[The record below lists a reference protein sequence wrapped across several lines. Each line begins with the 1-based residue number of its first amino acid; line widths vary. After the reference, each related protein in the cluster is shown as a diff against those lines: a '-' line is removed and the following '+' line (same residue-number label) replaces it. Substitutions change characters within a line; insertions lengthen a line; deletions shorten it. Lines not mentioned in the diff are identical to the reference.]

1 MQEGTMSLMQMA
13 KVSVAVDALR
23 REGVPFVS
31 VLSDPTYGGVSASY
45 AMQADVRVAVGSAR
59 IGFAGP
65 AVILNT
71 MFEMDQSKFDVA
83 CPENFQSSEYVKA
96 HGQLDLIVEPGEGQ
110 DAQEAVEERLQSIV
124 SLLFGSGSEG
134 GKGDP
139 PAPAVP
145 PTKEDMEAA
154 LDYTLA
160 RKIDRY
166 QAQDV
171 MSEVLED
178 FIELCGD
185 GKVSDDFCLKGG
197 LARIGGTPVVVMG
210 TVKGHTPGDMQAAN
224 YGMPSPAGYRTALRL
239 FQLAERFGLPV
250 VTLVDTCGA
259 WPSFE
264 AERDGQSEAIAT
276 NLTAMAG
283 LKVPIVT
290 LIMGEGGS
298 GGALGVGMGNRVGML
313 SRAYFGVISP
323 EGAAS
328 ILGRYKDDAH
338 KAEQFPKDCQELAT
352 AQQIYA
358 NQLKEIGV
366 VDEVIWEPAQGETHE
381 HFPIMAGFDSLA
393 PEERSSAVSAAAAAS
408 KPRSR
413 PARPSTKPS
422 KLATFLAEQAIHGE
436 RSAHKGRAPQGMT
449 TTPPA
454 IPDVKPTE
462 AAGETAKSVLDA
474 KGPEA
479 MAAWVRQKKGVMVTD
494 TTMRDAHQSLL
505 ATRVRTVDL
514 VEGAKLAS
522 QLLGNA
528 FSLEMWG
535 GATFDVAYR
544 FLNED
549 PWERLRQIRAA
560 APNICLQM
568 LIRGSNA
575 VGYTSYPDNVVTE
588 FVRLAAKNGIDVFR
602 VFDCFNDVEQ
612 MRVCIEAVRKAG
624 KVAEV
629 CVCYTSDL
637 QTSSIFTVDYY
648 KGVAKSA
655 AEAGAHMIGIKDMAG
670 LLKPR
675 SAPLLVEAIRS
686 VTDLPI
692 HFHTHATSSCSLATA
707 LEMARAGCDVI
718 DFATASMADCT
729 SQPSLNGFL
738 ASTEGSEMAP
748 EGTGY
753 LGLEPYDVYW
763 SRVRD
768 MYSPFENGMKSGTAR
783 VFDHQIPGGQ
793 YSNLMVQCKSMGIW
807 DKWEGVLDMYRD
819 VNNLFGDIVKVTPS
833 SKCVG
838 DLALYL
844 VTRGLKASDVTDPA
858 KKGQV
863 DFPDSVVGLL
873 EGRLGFPHKGFPD
886 EVSKAVLG
894 DKKPLTTRPSA
905 ALPPADFAAVKA
917 KLREG
922 KCGQVL
928 GEVTDELVVSSL
940 LYPKVFD
947 DYVNEMDKSS
957 TLLTSLPTPVFW
969 YGLVVGQEFSIC
981 PANPADLLLK
991 DGDDGDGATEVKI
1004 RLERV
1009 GPAKK
1014 GGMRTVSFTVGGA
1027 VQNVEIKD
1035 SVSGNDFDG
1044 PMAGAGN
1051 ALEVGSPMPG
1061 VVEKILVEVGS
1072 SVSEGEVVAVV
1083 SAMKMEVQVKA
1094 TTAGTVASLAVEEG
1108 GKVIEGALIATLK
1121 E

>member
-1 MQEGTMSLMQMA
+1 MQ
-13 KVSVAVDALR
+13 
-23 REGVPFVS
+23 
-31 VLSDPTYGGVSASY
+31 
-45 AMQADVRVAVGSAR
+45 
-59 IGFAGP
+59 
-65 AVILNT
+65 
-71 MFEMDQSKFDVA
+71 
-83 CPENFQSSEYVKA
+83 
-96 HGQLDLIVEPGEGQ
+96 
-110 DAQEAVEERLQSIV
+110 
-124 SLLFGSGSEG
+124 
-134 GKGDP
+134 
-139 PAPAVP
+139 
-145 PTKEDMEAA
+145 
-154 LDYTLA
+154 
-160 RKIDRY
+160 
-166 QAQDV
+166 
-171 MSEVLED
+171 
-178 FIELCGD
+178 
-185 GKVSDDFCLKGG
+185 
-197 LARIGGTPVVVMG
+197 
-210 TVKGHTPGDMQAAN
+210 
-224 YGMPSPAGYRTALRL
+224 
-239 FQLAERFGLPV
+239 
-250 VTLVDTCGA
+250 
-259 WPSFE
+259 
-264 AERDGQSEAIAT
+264 
-276 NLTAMAG
+276 
-283 LKVPIVT
+283 
-290 LIMGEGGS
+290 
-298 GGALGVGMGNRVGML
+298 
-313 SRAYFGVISP
+313 
-323 EGAAS
+323 
-328 ILGRYKDDAH
+328 
-338 KAEQFPKDCQELAT
+338 
-352 AQQIYA
+352 
-358 NQLKEIGV
+358 
-366 VDEVIWEPAQGETHE
+366 
-381 HFPIMAGFDSLA
+381 
-393 PEERSSAVSAAAAAS
+393 
-408 KPRSR
+408 
-413 PARPSTKPS
+413 
-422 KLATFLAEQAIHGE
+422 
-436 RSAHKGRAPQGMT
+436 
-449 TTPPA
+449 
-454 IPDVKPTE
+454 
-462 AAGETAKSVLDA
+462 
-474 KGPEA
+474 
-479 MAAWVRQKKGVMVTD
+479 
-494 TTMRDAHQSLL
+494 
-505 ATRVRTVDL
+505 
-514 VEGAKLAS
+514 
-522 QLLGNA
+522 
-528 FSLEMWG
+528 
-535 GATFDVAYR
+535 
-544 FLNED
+544 
-549 PWERLRQIRAA
+549 
-560 APNICLQM
+560 
-568 LIRGSNA
+568 
-575 VGYTSYPDNVVTE
+575 
-588 FVRLAAKNGIDVFR
+588 
-602 VFDCFNDVEQ
+602 
-612 MRVCIEAVRKAG
+612 
-624 KVAEV
+624 
-629 CVCYTSDL
+629 
-637 QTSSIFTVDYY
+637 
-648 KGVAKSA
+648 
-655 AEAGAHMIGIKDMAG
+655 DMAG

-768 MYSPFENGMKSGTAR
+768 MYTPFENGMKSGTAR
-783 VFDHQIPGGQ
+783 VFDHQIPGKRGRGERLFVGGQ

-873 EGRLGFPHKGFPD
+873 EGRLGFPHKGFPE

-917 KLREG
+917 KLQEG

-947 DYVNEMDKSS
+947 DYVNEMDKNS
-957 TLLTSLPTPVFW
+957 TLLTTLPTPVFW

-981 PANPADLLLK
+981 PPNPADLLLK
-991 DGDDGDGATEVKI
+991 DGGDRAAGVKV

-1027 VQNVEIKD
+1027 VQNVEVKD

-1061 VVEKILVEVGS
+1061 VVEKVLVEVGS

-1094 TTAGTVASLAVEEG
+1094 TTGGTVAALAVEEG